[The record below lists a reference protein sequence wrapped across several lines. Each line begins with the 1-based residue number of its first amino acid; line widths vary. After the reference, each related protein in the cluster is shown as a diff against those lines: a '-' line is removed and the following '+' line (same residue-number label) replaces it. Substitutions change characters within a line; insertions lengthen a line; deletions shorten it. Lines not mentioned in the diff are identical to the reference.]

1 MDPLFKKLN
10 FKDQDEVVVLHAPKS
25 FLPNLENMQGLTKV
39 FESAEE
45 LKSIGFLLVFVTEK
59 EVMENIVRTNAEK
72 FEGDTLV
79 WIAYPKKSSKK
90 YTCNFNRD
98 TGWEVF
104 GEHDMEPV
112 RQVAIDEDWSALRF
126 RKIDY
131 IKKMTRRESFAL
143 SEKAKSRLPKK

>member
-1 MDPLFKKLN
+1 MDPVFKKLN
-10 FKDQDEVVVLHAPKS
+10 FKNQDQVLVLNAPDS
-25 FLPNLENMQGLTKV
+25 FLPNLENMQDLTTV
-39 FESAEE
+39 FKSADE
-45 LKSIGFLLVFVTEK
+45 LNSISFLLVFVTEK
-59 EVMENIVRTNAEK
+59 NVMENIVRTNAEK

-104 GEHDMEPV
+104 GAHDMEPV

-126 RKIDY
+126 RKVDY
-131 IKKMTRRESFAL
+131 IKKMTRSESFAL
-143 SEKAKSRLPKK
+143 SEKAKSRLSNK